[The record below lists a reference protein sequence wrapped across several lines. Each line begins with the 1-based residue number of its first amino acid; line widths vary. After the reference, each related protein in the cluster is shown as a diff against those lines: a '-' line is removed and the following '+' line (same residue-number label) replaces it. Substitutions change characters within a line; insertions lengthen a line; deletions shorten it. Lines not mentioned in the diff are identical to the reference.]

1 MYGDQPHLRGEQKS
15 EKIVQHGETVY
26 TMTRRW
32 ENSPQNIYTILLSNF
47 NWGAKAS
54 VKIFFSTCFQH
65 QMTEKSPLQS
75 ELDVQTIKLGP
86 SLFFLFL
93 RCNSS
98 ALILFMVPQ
107 YLQWILKV
115 PVSSSQIYLL
125 PPHTQHRDKKEL
137 ESSLQNNPAIHFGW
151 VSLGH
156 RKAWYWDRLTDLA
169 QVSCSTPG
177 TSIKLTSPKS

>member
-1 MYGDQPHLRGEQKS
+1 MFGDQPHLRGEQKS

-32 ENSPQNIYTILLSNF
+32 ENRPQNIYTILLSNF

-54 VKIFFSTCFQH
+54 VKVFFSTCFQH

-107 YLQWILKV
+107 YLQWY
-115 PVSSSQIYLL
+115 SQSACQQFPDLL
-125 PPHTQHRDKKEL
+125 ASPTYPAQGQKGTWVLSTEQSCD
-137 ESSLQNNPAIHFGW
+137 SLW
-151 VSLGH
+151 LGQF
-156 RKAWYWDRLTDLA
+156 R
-169 QVSCSTPG
+169 S
-177 TSIKLTSPKS
+177 